1 MRDSAVTSD
10 WCPVTGENLS
20 QLEFS
25 LLRMSRDVIKEAPIR
40 MNHLLQ
46 MPRGERTCPLQE
58 VLYRRAGL
66 RIVGKH
72 GMSER
77 EE

>member
-1 MRDSAVTSD
+1 MFANHSPLATSHD
-10 WCPVTGENLS
+10 FL
-20 QLEFS
+20 
-25 LLRMSRDVIKEAPIR
+25 LLRYNRDVIKEAPIR

-72 GMSER
+72 GMSEGNSVSGDR
-77 EE
+77 